1 MVIFLIFAVSMKT
14 ITQTYPFWEEFVN
27 VLSHGVGL
35 LLSIAALTL
44 MVVFASLD
52 GNAWHIVGAAIFGAS
67 LVVLYL
73 ASTLFHG
80 VRKPDVRKWLNVF
93 DHAAIYIL
101 IAGTY
106 TPFLLVTLNGAWGWS
121 LFGVIWGLA
130 IAGVVFKI
138 FFTGR
143 FNAVSTIVYVL
154 MGWLIVIAIVPL
166 FENLP
171 TAGLIWL
178 VAGGLSYSVGAVFF
192 MFDRLPFNHAIFH
205 FLVLGGSVC
214 HFFAVFLY
222 VIP

>member
-1 MVIFLIFAVSMKT
+1 MKT

-80 VRKPDVRKWLNVF
+80 VRKPDVRKWLNVL

-143 FNAVSTIVYVL
+143 FNAVSTIVYIL

-178 VAGGLSYSVGAVFF
+178 VAGGISYSVGAVFF

-205 FLVLGGSVC
+205 FFVLGGSVC

>member
-1 MVIFLIFAVSMKT
+1 MKT
-14 ITQTYPFWEEFVN
+14 FTQTYPFWEEFVN

-178 VAGGLSYSVGAVFF
+178 VAGGISYSVGAVFF

>member
-1 MVIFLIFAVSMKT
+1 MKT

-80 VRKPDVRKWLNVF
+80 VRKPDVRRWLNVF

-178 VAGGLSYSVGAVFF
+178 VAGGISYSVGAVFF

-214 HFFAVFLY
+214 HFFAVFL
-222 VIP
+222 